1 MGGEE
6 LYLKGE
12 GRGGRGGGEDGGG
25 HLPSSVGLLELHRP
39 LIMVKDKNIYII
51 LIYRGR

>member
-39 LIMVKDKNIYII
+39 LIMVKDKKI
-51 LIYRGR
+51 LF